1 MPSAYGPHDNCP
13 MIRLIREHNTLNGL
27 RFSVAEFLV
36 TLAIVVGFAIYF
48 ARAGVIALAIALLG
62 IGANCFV

>member
-1 MPSAYGPHDNCP
+1 